1 MPPEK
6 KRHQKCLLS
15 KEICLLMW
23 IVMNKKYWS
32 RIREMAA
39 ISHRSLSQLEETA
52 LCHVQPLCR
61 HHPFRGF
68 LSSFSRWSSAP
79 DRSCYCYGLHVC
91 KETLL
96 RPRTWPLF
104 GLAKG
109 GYPPRLNKWCQ
120 ELKAKFYHISF
131 GLASLGLYTHHQIP
145 IWITHVSNE
154 NSLKYTNIV

>member
-6 KRHQKCLLS
+6 KRHQKCLLP

-39 ISHRSLSQLEETA
+39 ISQISHSIGRNSTSSCPALMQTSTISRIPVEFFSVELCSWLELLLLWPACMQRDT
-52 LCHVQPLCR
+52 
-61 HHPFRGF
+61 
-68 LSSFSRWSSAP
+68 SAP
-79 DRSCYCYGLHVC
+79 QNMAPLRSCQ
-91 KETLL
+91 
-96 RPRTWPLF
+96 
-104 GLAKG
+104 G
-109 GYPPRLNKWCQ
+109 GNPQRLNKWCQ

-145 IWITHVSNE
+145 IWIPQVSNQ
-154 NSLKYTNIV
+154 NSLKYN